1 MPTDKK
7 NQHYIPKFYLRNFSF
22 QGNKKQIGVFNLFN
36 KKFIQQA
43 KLKTQGSKNFFYGH
57 DDIIEDGLADIEGFL
72 SSAIKD
78 IIEKRI
84 TPKKGTKEH
93 VDLLEF
99 VSLTDLR
106 NPVRI
111 VEMKSMFKQMEKRVL
126 ALYPNADL
134 TKIVPQ
140 LGHEEHI
147 ELSLSMTSDI
157 ILNTVDLDYKLLV
170 NQTSYPFITS
180 DYPVVKYN
188 QFLEQRKW
196 PNSKTGYGIVG
207 LQIFIPLNH
216 EIMIVFYDPEIYKV
230 GTRKQ
235 KLLQLT
241 NIEDVDKLNVLQFI
255 NCFTTIF
262 FDEKASENYVMYLH
276 EKSLKYKRAH
286 KSQSKLSFIVEEGEN
301 PDSVLNLEKEN
312 LLILNS
318 SDCEMKLSI
327 NGIKMHS
334 KGKNCKLNS
343 TMAQLRKHPEN
354 LKRQKNIRKRAAN
367 TVYTK
372 WAR

>member
-1 MPTDKK
+1 MKTDKK

-22 QGNKKQIGVFNLFN
+22 RGNKKQIGVFNIFN

-57 DDIIEDGLADIEGFL
+57 DGIIEDGLADIEGFL
-72 SSAIKD
+72 STAIKD
-78 IIEKRI
+78 ILEKVTI
-84 TPKKGTKEH
+84 PPKKTKEH
-93 VDLLEF
+93 SDLLGF

-111 VEMKSMFKQMEKRVL
+111 NGMKNMFKQMEKRIL
-126 ALYPNADL
+126 ELDPNADL
-134 TKIVPQ
+134 TKLVPQ
-140 LGHEEHI
+140 LGHEEHT
-147 ELSLSMTSDI
+147 ELSLSMTSDM
-157 ILNTVDLDYKLLV
+157 ILNTVDLDYKLIL

-180 DYPVVKYN
+180 DFPVVKYN

-196 PNSKTGYGIVG
+196 PNSKTGYGAVG

-216 EIMIVFYDPEIYKV
+216 EIMIVFYDSGIYKV

-235 KLLQLT
+235 KLLPLT
-241 NIEDVDKLNVLQFI
+241 CKEDVDKLNILQFI
-255 NCFTTIF
+255 NCFSTVF
-262 FDEKASENYVMYLH
+262 FDEKASESYVRYLH
-276 EKSLKYKRAH
+276 EKSLKYERAN
-286 KSQSKLSFIVEEGEN
+286 KSQSELSFVVKEGEN
-301 PDSVLNLEKEN
+301 PDEVLNSGKEN
-312 LLILNS
+312 LLIMNS
-318 SDCEMKLSI
+318 SDCEMNLSI

-334 KGKNCKLNS
+334 KGKNYKLNS

-354 LKRQKNIRKRAAN
+354 LKRQEDMKKKAAN